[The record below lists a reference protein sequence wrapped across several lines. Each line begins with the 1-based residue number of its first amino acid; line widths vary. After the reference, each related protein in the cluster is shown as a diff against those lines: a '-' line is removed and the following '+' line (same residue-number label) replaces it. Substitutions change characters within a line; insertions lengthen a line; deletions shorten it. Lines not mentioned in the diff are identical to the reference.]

1 MKAVGVIVAVA
12 VALALQTTLARF
24 LVRGTVAVDLVL
36 VVVVYVALT
45 SGPATG
51 LLSGTFAGLVQD
63 ALSSSVIGIGGLAKT
78 LVGFLAGIIG
88 TQFIVAQSL
97 PRFVVFFGAT
107 VLHAVVFMGLYVLL
121 DLRHFGDAVCGGRRP
136 GARQRGGR
144 RRGVSAGRASTWSG
158 GAASRGRSPAC
169 ADDIGR

>member
-1 MKAVGVIVAVA
+1 MKAVFVIVAVA
-12 VALALQTTLARF
+12 VALALQTTAARF
-24 LVRGTVAVDLVL
+24 LVRGSMAVDLVL

-88 TQFIVAQSL
+88 TQFIVTASL
-97 PRFVVFFGAT
+97 PRFVVFFAAS
-107 VLHAVVFMGLYVLL
+107 VLHAIVFMGLYVLL
-121 DLRHFGDAVCGGRRP
+121 DVRHFGAPYGAVAGQAAANAVVGVVAFQLVELLP
-136 GARQRGGR
+136 GAVER
-144 RRGVSAGRASTWSG
+144 RRAGK
-158 GAASRGRSPAC
+158 SRLR
-169 ADDIGR
+169 R

>member
-1 MKAVGVIVAVA
+1 MKAAGILLAVA
-12 VALALQTTLARF
+12 IALALQTTLSRVA
-24 LVRGTVAVDLVL
+24 VRSTVAVDLVL

-51 LLSGTFAGLVQD
+51 LLTGTFAGLIQD
-63 ALSSSVIGIGGLAKT
+63 ALSSPVIGIGGLAKT

-88 TQFIVAQSL
+88 SQFIVAQSL

-121 DLRHFGDAVCGGRRP
+121 GLRQFGTPYAAVAGQAAANAVIGVVAFQLVELLP
-136 GARQRGGR
+136 GAVER
-144 RRGVSAGRASTWSG
+144 RKARST
-158 GAASRGRSPAC
+158 RLR
-169 ADDIGR
+169 R